1 MYRNLV
7 KRMEEA
13 DQIEEE
19 IVQTVPKQEVLLVLP
34 FHGSK
39 KNLNTRT

>member
-34 FHGSK
+34 FMVPK